1 MDKKCDGG
9 HTMHIELTKNPI
21 ILARLTKG
29 THENFEKHYPN
40 FFKPFSYEAA
50 EKYYAQF
57 IAEEKNE
64 FYVLYDLFDGN
75 EMTGF
80 IWVYVREK
88 EETPL
93 TRSYKS
99 LFVNKVVVHPRFRNR
114 GYGKELLMFVENL
127 AKEKGCDILET
138 QLWFDENDVINF
150 LEKRKFQLTRGIM
163 WKQL

>member
-1 MDKKCDGG
+1 MYGG
-9 HTMHIELTKNPI
+9 HAMHIELTKNPI

-29 THENFEKHYPN
+29 THELFGELYPD

-50 EKYYAQF
+50 EQYYAQF

-80 IWVYVREK
+80 IWVYVIEK
-88 EETPL
+88 DETPL

-99 LFVNKVVVHPRFRNR
+99 LFVNKVVVHPKFRNR
-114 GYGKELLMFVENL
+114 GYEKELLMFVESL
-127 AKEKGCDILET
+127 AQEKGCNILET
-138 QLWFDENDVINF
+138 KLSFDENDAVDI
-150 LEKRKFQLTRGIM
+150 LEIRKFQLASGIM